1 MRLNPLSTFDRYVPS
16 ARRAAALA
24 VCRAYAKASPDRR
37 EGLLL
42 FGPPGTGKT
51 HLLYAIAHA
60 IQERNGHARIILV
73 TASDLAAELVEAVRR
88 DAMADLT
95 RRYAGTDVLLVD
107 DLNLLA
113 DRPAT
118 QIVGAQLLSACLS
131 AGGVV
136 AGAATCRPR
145 EIGDFTSSFSA
156 SHGVRRLLLRR
167 PSPAHMRRIL
177 KYRARDC
184 GASPAARA
192 LDRMVRQSDGDVRK
206 AIGSLARWHLEQ
218 KLLAGAC
225 VGGDAPASF
234 TRVASRGGRSRLR
247 TACA

>member
-24 VCRAYAKASPDRR
+24 VCRAYAKVSPNRR

-51 HLLYAIAHA
+51 HLLNAIAHA
-60 IQERNGHARIILV
+60 IQERDGHARITLV

-95 RRYAGTDVLLVD
+95 RQYAATDVLLVD

-156 SHGVRRLLLRR
+156 SHRVRRLLLRR

-177 KYRARDC
+177 RYRATVC
-184 GASPAARA
+184 GASPASRA

-206 AIGSLARWHLEQ
+206 ALGSLARWHLEQ
-218 KLLAGAC
+218 KLLSCAD
-225 VGGDAPASF
+225 GDAPASL
-234 TRVASRGGRSRLR
+234 TRAASRGGRSRLR
-247 TACA
+247 IACA